1 VAAVAIVVLVAAA
14 VIGSYAYIDHRFHE
28 ATFVKVK
35 HLVKVKSSGPH
46 ANAQTI
52 LLIGSTSRCVLNGKQ
67 AVAFGT
73 CASTGPPG
81 AATGITGVNSDVI
94 MLLHT
99 DPTTHRVS
107 ILSLPRDLVLYNVRQ
122 DNFHK
127 VDAALASGPSQLV
140 ALVEQDLGI
149 AVNHFVELNFDT
161 FQSVVNTLGGV
172 KVYFPDRVLDT
183 LSGLNITTPGCHLLN
198 GNEALALVRARH
210 MHYWVHGVEEYDGSG
225 DLGRIPRVHEFL
237 RILASAVAARGL
249 GNPIA
254 DNDLLGEIIPDLKLD
269 STFTLH
275 NMVDLVLDFHSV
287 NPNKAPET
295 TLPIIEYFTDYMYEG
310 YDYGSVVL
318 PSYPRDQQTID
329 NWLGIK
335 RPPSSSLR
343 PSSITI
349 RVLDGAGDA
358 AAAAETTAKL
368 RTIGYR
374 IVGSGTWP
382 AVGPLSET
390 VVEYSPGHE
399 ADAERVMRSLSG
411 IVSMTEAPVRPPAG
425 SDVPSSTGSDVTV
438 ITGTNFSVVAPS
450 AAGSS
455 RSGTKTASGSKT
467 HRKPR
472 STAISSGSSA
482 VDSLL
487 APVSSAAAPLPPYD
501 PRACPSS

>member
-1 VAAVAIVVLVAAA
+1 MC
-14 VIGSYAYIDHRFHE
+14 R
-28 ATFVKVK
+28 
-35 HLVKVKSSGPH
+35 SSR
-46 ANAQTI
+46 
-52 LLIGSTSRCVLNGKQ
+52 SR
-67 AVAFGT
+67 
-73 CASTGPPG
+73 
-81 AATGITGVNSDVI
+81 
-94 MLLHT
+94 
-99 DPTTHRVS
+99 
-107 ILSLPRDLVLYNVRQ
+107 RDLVLYNVRQ

-149 AVNHFVELNFDT
+149 PVNHFVELNFDT

-450 AAGSS
+450 AAGPS